1 MKWVRIH
8 KAIISENASLTKISS
23 WCCAASAQP
32 IDSQRWRLTQLFKDW
47 RPNILPF
54 AVLFW
59 ELIWVSVCVC
69 VTAFIGILFLESFLT
84 KNLRSLFKRLQGFIR
99 GNTPYCHFSLQTFGC
114 EAWYKTSTPL
124 KTDAGLADILESCL
138 PAGTFTGALR
148 SRTLTPF
155 SECSTFYLTMTF
167 WQAILFIV
175 LTTVLCHESSWL

>member
-1 MKWVRIH
+1 MLRGICTAYWLPKR
-8 KAIISENASLTKISS
+8 KADTTVQGLKTKHSS
-23 WCCAASAQP
+23 FCC
-32 IDSQRWRLTQLFKDW
+32 F
-47 RPNILPF
+47 
-54 AVLFW
+54 VLKADLG
-59 ELIWVSVCVC
+59 ECVCVC
-69 VTAFIGILFLESFLT
+69 FCFYFDLKGILFLESFLT
-84 KNLRSLFKRLQGFIR
+84 KNLRSLFKRLPGFIR

-138 PAGTFTGALR
+138 PAGTLTGALR

>member
-69 VTAFIGILFLESFLT
+69 VLQLLFWFE
-84 KNLRSLFKRLQGFIR
+84 RFIR
-99 GNTPYCHFSLQTFGC
+99 GNTPYCHFSSQTFGC
-114 EAWYKTSTPL
+114 EAWYQTSTSL

-138 PAGTFTGALR
+138 PAGTLTGALR